1 MALYLILL
9 RYVNYYN
16 IIIESIL
23 NSLVE
28 KLNYSLVENK

>member
-1 MALYLILL
+1 MAIYLILL